1 MKVPV
6 QVAALLTLFAIKGT
20 TLFSAVAAQVP
31 TLYTMVAIR
40 PHTLGVR
47 RYSTTEHIHD
57 CGQ

>member
-1 MKVPV
+1 MKGPV

-31 TLYTMVAIR
+31 TLYMVAIR